1 MSACICCYS
10 IIRPSPLSHD
20 PNYPWS
26 PPPSNS
32 NPYRPNFPLTLKNGS
47 NYHHHHHHNLN
58 IYSSS
63 SRFIARSLQ
72 QQGLGVGVDSTD
84 SSFALKSPVIDEE
97 VQVEVEVEEEEV
109 HGPVINGVADT
120 KSETPSATKTK
131 KKKEEDDDDS
141 FENRFKLRNGREV
154 RFF

>member
-1 MSACICCYS
+1 MSACICCCT

-32 NPYRPNFPLTLKNGS
+32 NPYRPNCPLTLRNDS
-47 NYHHHHHHNLN
+47 NYHHHNLN
-58 IYSSS
+58 ISSSSS
-63 SRFIARSLQ
+63 SRLIARSLQ

-84 SSFALKSPVIDEE
+84 SSLALKRPVIDEE
-97 VQVEVEVEEEEV
+97 VQVQVQVEEEEEV
-109 HGPVINGVADT
+109 HGPVINGVAET
-120 KSETPSATKTK
+120 KSQTPSATKTK

>member
-1 MSACICCYS
+1 MSACICCCS

-32 NPYRPNFPLTLKNGS
+32 NPYRPNCPLTLRNDS
-47 NYHHHHHHNLN
+47 NYHHHHNLN
-58 IYSSS
+58 ISSSSS
-63 SRFIARSLQ
+63 SRLIARSLQ
-72 QQGLGVGVDSTD
+72 QQEHGAGVDSTD
-84 SSFALKSPVIDEE
+84 SSLALKRPVIDEE
-97 VQVEVEVEEEEV
+97 VQVQVQVEEEEV
-109 HGPVINGVADT
+109 HGPVINGVAET
-120 KSETPSATKTK
+120 KSQTPSATKTK

>member
-1 MSACICCYS
+1 MSACICCCS

-32 NPYRPNFPLTLKNGS
+32 NPYRPNCPLTLRNDS
-47 NYHHHHHHNLN
+47 NYHHHNLN
-58 IYSSS
+58 ISSSSS
-63 SRFIARSLQ
+63 SRLIARSLQ

-84 SSFALKSPVIDEE
+84 NSLALKRPVIDEE
-97 VQVEVEVEEEEV
+97 VQVQVEVEEEEV
-109 HGPVINGVADT
+109 HGPVINGVAET
-120 KSETPSATKTK
+120 KSQTPSATKTK

>member
-1 MSACICCYS
+1 MSACICCCT
-10 IIRPSPLSHD
+10 IIRPSPLNHD

-32 NPYRPNFPLTLKNGS
+32 NPYRPNCPLTLRNDS
-47 NYHHHHHHNLN
+47 NYHHHNLN
-58 IYSSS
+58 ISSSSS
-63 SRFIARSLQ
+63 SRLIARSLQ

-84 SSFALKSPVIDEE
+84 SSLALKRPVIDEE
-97 VQVEVEVEEEEV
+97 VQVQVQVEEEEV
-109 HGPVINGVADT
+109 HGPVINGVAET
-120 KSETPSATKTK
+120 KSQTPSATKTK

>member
-1 MSACICCYS
+1 MSACICCCT

-32 NPYRPNFPLTLKNGS
+32 NPYRPNCPLTLRNDS
-47 NYHHHHHHNLN
+47 NYHHHNLN
-58 IYSSS
+58 ISSSSS
-63 SRFIARSLQ
+63 SRLIARSLQ

-84 SSFALKSPVIDEE
+84 SSLALKRPVIDEE
-97 VQVEVEVEEEEV
+97 VQVQVQVEEEEEV
-109 HGPVINGVADT
+109 HGPVINGVAEI
-120 KSETPSATKTK
+120 KSQTPSATKTK